1 MHSTLYDLKI
11 WIDNLIKITP
21 KTLTDD
27 NYLDELL
34 KYKIN
39 NIKTI
44 IKYCYDNTVHD
55 IFNITFKELFIIVF
69 DIIINHPHK
78 EELLKILDNEMKDSI
93 CKCFTG
99 RITRLVNVLN
109 GFDSNIKIEINEAE
123 QIGAVLSLLRD
134 KYSNDEEF
142 KIEAEKELKEREYSD
157 ETIKR
162 WLVDY

>member
-1 MHSTLYDLKI
+1 MNKNILYLTNTKPKI
-11 WIDNLIKITP
+11 
-21 KTLTDD
+21 LTDD
-27 NYLDELL
+27 NYLDKLL
-34 KYKIN
+34 EYNIN
-39 NIKTI
+39 TEAI
-44 IKYCYDNTVHD
+44 IEYCNDDTVHS

-69 DIIINHPHK
+69 DIIINHQYK
-78 EELLKILDNEMKDSI
+78 EELLKILDTEMKDSI

-109 GFDSNIKIEINEAE
+109 GFDSNIKIEINETE

-142 KIEAEKELKEREYSD
+142 KKEAEKELKERGYND